1 MGMRVIE
8 IGFFIALC
16 MALARAAVSTKIFSA
31 LGSVE
36 ADIEWDLLFL
46 VHISD
51 PWRMG
56 SCFAGAI
63 CGYHYI
69 MSVAVWAQRL
79 MPKTALLT
87 ETARLRN
94 KGASY
99 SLFK

>member
-1 MGMRVIE
+1 MIE

-56 SCFAGAI
+56 SCFAGAV
-63 CGYHYI
+63 CGYHCLL
-69 MSVAVWAQRL
+69 SVAVWAQRK
-79 MPKTALLT
+79 MPKTALLM
-87 ETARLRN
+87 ETT
-94 KGASY
+94 
-99 SLFK
+99 SLKEGS